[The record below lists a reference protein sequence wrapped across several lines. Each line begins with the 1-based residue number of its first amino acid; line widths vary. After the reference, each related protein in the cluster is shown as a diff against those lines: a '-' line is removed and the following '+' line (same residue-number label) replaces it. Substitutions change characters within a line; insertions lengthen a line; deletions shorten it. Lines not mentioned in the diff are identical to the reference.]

1 MRRQF
6 LFGCLFIALAAVIFS
21 TMEVLLKLPAVAGAF
36 HPMQITLER
45 FLVGGICLLPVAGWT
60 LRRKGI
66 RLTRRDVGTF
76 ALTGLFCVPLSMVL
90 YQLAITHGQANVVA
104 VLFSG
109 NPIFVTL
116 LAFLLLHETI
126 AWNNFLA
133 LVLEVLG
140 IGAIAG
146 LGGSAVSLSSVALA
160 VLAALFFAAYAVL
173 GKRQTARTGSL
184 VVTCGSFLWGGLEL
198 GALLLLGRTEVG
210 SALFGQ
216 LGLTMFQDVPF
227 LQGLTG
233 QTLPYFLFIGIVNT
247 ALGYVFHML
256 AIEKTSA
263 IHGSLVFFFKPILA
277 PLFALAVL
285 GEAVTPPILLGIVC
299 FFGREPGEHPARHP
313 SGTKGRARPPGRGGR
328 PTTRRKRKVESLCS
342 LPPLICP
349 PGPAGNTFIITA
361 TSCPAA
367 TP

>member
-126 AWNNFLA
+126 AWNNLLA

-277 PLFALAVL
+277 PLFALSEL
-285 GEAVTPPILLGIVC
+285 GDAVTPPILLGIVC
-299 FFGREPGEHPARHP
+299 FLAGSLVSILPDILRARRAGQGRLAGEAAPQHE
-313 SGTKGRARPPGRGGR
+313 GKGR
-328 PTTRRKRKVESLCS
+328 
-342 LPPLICP
+342 
-349 PGPAGNTFIITA
+349 
-361 TSCPAA
+361 
-367 TP
+367 

>member
-198 GALLLLGRTEVG
+198 GALLLLGRDGGWKRAVWTAGTDHVPG
-210 SALFGQ
+210 CPVSPRADGADPALFPLHWHRQ
-216 LGLTMFQDVPF
+216 HRPGLRFS
-227 LQGLTG
+227 
-233 QTLPYFLFIGIVNT
+233 Y
-247 ALGYVFHML
+247 
-256 AIEKTSA
+256 
-263 IHGSLVFFFKPILA
+263 
-277 PLFALAVL
+277 
-285 GEAVTPPILLGIVC
+285 
-299 FFGREPGEHPARHP
+299 
-313 SGTKGRARPPGRGGR
+313 
-328 PTTRRKRKVESLCS
+328 
-342 LPPLICP
+342 
-349 PGPAGNTFIITA
+349 AGH
-361 TSCPAA
+361 
-367 TP
+367 

>member
-1 MRRQF
+1 
-6 LFGCLFIALAAVIFS
+6 
-21 TMEVLLKLPAVAGAF
+21 
-36 HPMQITLER
+36 
-45 FLVGGICLLPVAGWT
+45 
-60 LRRKGI
+60 
-66 RLTRRDVGTF
+66 
-76 ALTGLFCVPLSMVL
+76 
-90 YQLAITHGQANVVA
+90 
-104 VLFSG
+104 
-109 NPIFVTL
+109 
-116 LAFLLLHETI
+116 
-126 AWNNFLA
+126 
-133 LVLEVLG
+133 
-140 IGAIAG
+140 
-146 LGGSAVSLSSVALA
+146 
-160 VLAALFFAAYAVL
+160 
-173 GKRQTARTGSL
+173 
-184 VVTCGSFLWGGLEL
+184 
-198 GALLLLGRTEVG
+198 
-210 SALFGQ
+210 
-216 LGLTMFQDVPF
+216 MFQDVPF

-299 FFGREPGEHPARHP
+299 FLAGSLVSILPRHP

-361 TSCPAA
+361 TSCLRLLRDSAA
-367 TP
+367 GCDPVSGHAGAEGAEILPQFHLVRVPYNPLPPRLSDGRGQ

>member
-1 MRRQF
+1 M
-6 LFGCLFIALAAVIFS
+6 GP
-21 TMEVLLKLPAVAGAF
+21 LP
-36 HPMQITLER
+36 
-45 FLVGGICLLPVAGWT
+45 GW
-60 LRRKGI
+60 
-66 RLTRRDVGTF
+66 
-76 ALTGLFCVPLSMVL
+76 A
-90 YQLAITHGQANVVA
+90 
-104 VLFSG
+104 
-109 NPIFVTL
+109 
-116 LAFLLLHETI
+116 
-126 AWNNFLA
+126 
-133 LVLEVLG
+133 
-140 IGAIAG
+140 
-146 LGGSAVSLSSVALA
+146 GSAVSLSSVALA

-285 GEAVTPPILLGIVC
+285 GKL
-299 FFGREPGEHPARHP
+299 
-313 SGTKGRARPPGRGGR
+313 
-328 PTTRRKRKVESLCS
+328 
-342 LPPLICP
+342 
-349 PGPAGNTFIITA
+349 
-361 TSCPAA
+361 
-367 TP
+367 

>member
-1 MRRQF
+1 
-6 LFGCLFIALAAVIFS
+6 
-21 TMEVLLKLPAVAGAF
+21 
-36 HPMQITLER
+36 
-45 FLVGGICLLPVAGWT
+45 
-60 LRRKGI
+60 
-66 RLTRRDVGTF
+66 
-76 ALTGLFCVPLSMVL
+76 MVL

-126 AWNNFLA
+126 AWNNLLA

-198 GALLLLGRTEVG
+198 GVLLLLGRTEVG

-216 LGLTMFQDVPF
+216 LGLTMFQDGPF
-227 LQGLTG
+227 LQGPTG

-299 FFGREPGEHPARHP
+299 FLAARLVSILPDILRARRAGQGRLAGEAAPQHE
-313 SGTKGRARPPGRGGR
+313 GKGR
-328 PTTRRKRKVESLCS
+328 
-342 LPPLICP
+342 
-349 PGPAGNTFIITA
+349 
-361 TSCPAA
+361 
-367 TP
+367 